1 MNFIKSQYDIIKETY
16 HDLENLVIEAE
27 EEEKKYKLNFDILIK
42 IKRAQDE
49 ITDINGPQN
58 YINQA
63 LLIDKFQID
72 QILNKKIDDLYTQYE
87 LNRERCDLNLDLEN
101 ENKLDLAFINLRKYD
116 IELKSRYLKLTRVTK
131 KIQEIVTGREEV
143 NQDHL
148 IKAYEQKKKN
158 LDEGKKK
165 RLKDIDEGID
175 KLKKEIEKKK
185 LENYSFSL
193 KYNKLNEDV
202 KLKET
207 IVNLDKDVMK
217 KDDLKDE
224 DKRDDAKL

>member
-1 MNFIKSQYDIIKETY
+1 MNFIKSQYDVIKETY
-16 HDLENLVIEAE
+16 HDLENLVVEAE

-87 LNRERCDLNLDLEN
+87 SNRERCDLNLDLEN

-193 KYNKLNEDV
+193 KFNKLNEDV

-217 KDDLKDE
+217 KDDLKDD

>member
-16 HDLENLVIEAE
+16 HDLENLVVEAE

>member
-1 MNFIKSQYDIIKETY
+1 MNFIKSQYDVIKETY
-16 HDLENLVIEAE
+16 HDLENLVVEAE

-87 LNRERCDLNLDLEN
+87 SNRERCDLNLDLEN

-165 RLKDIDEGID
+165 RLKDIDEGIE

-193 KYNKLNEDV
+193 KFNKLNEDV

-217 KDDLKDE
+217 KDGLKDD